1 MKRSETKPISHFAF
15 RISHLIRNEMTY
27 RQGLKDGIPIA
38 AGYFAVSFAFGVSV
52 VSQGLPWFV
61 ATVMSFTNLTSAG
74 QFAGAGIIIAMG
86 SVFEILLTQV
96 VINARYFLMSI
107 TLSQRLDE
115 KVTLLDRFLISYGV
129 TDEIFGVAVSKKE
142 LVSKE
147 YMYGLIL
154 LPVIFWTLG
163 TLTGALAGGL
173 LPEIVLN
180 SLSIALYAMFIA
192 IVVPAGMSNKKVF
205 IVVGISIALSCLFY
219 FTPVLNT
226 ISSGIAYIIC
236 ALVASVLG
244 AIFFP
249 IKEEKEPEQEQKGEQ
264 NG

>member
-1 MKRSETKPISHFAF
+1 MK
-15 RISHLIRNEMTY
+15 LTY
-27 RQGLKDGIPIA
+27 KQGLKDGIPIA

-61 ATVMSFTNLTSAG
+61 ATVMSLTNLTSAG
-74 QFAGAGIIIAMG
+74 QFAGASVIIALG
-86 SVFEILLTQV
+86 TVFEILLTQV

-115 KVTLLDRFLISYGV
+115 KVTLLDRFLISYGI

-142 LVSKE
+142 PVTKE

-163 TLTGALAGGL
+163 TLTGGLAGNF

-192 IVVPAGMSNKKVF
+192 IVVPAGMGNKKVF
-205 IVVGISIALSCLFY
+205 VVVAIAIGLSCLFY

-226 ISSGIAYIIC
+226 VSSGIAYIIS
-236 ALVASVLG
+236 ALVASVIG

-249 IKEEKEPEQEQKGEQ
+249 IKEESTTQDHSQEEQ

>member
-1 MKRSETKPISHFAF
+1 MER
-15 RISHLIRNEMTY
+15 LTY
-27 RQGLKDGIPIA
+27 KQGIKDGIPIA
-38 AGYFAVSFAFGVSV
+38 LGYFAVSFAFGVSV

-61 ATVMSFTNLTSAG
+61 ATVMSLTNLTSAG
-74 QFAGAGIIIAMG
+74 QFAGASVIIAMG
-86 SVFEILLTQV
+86 TIFEILLTQV

-107 TLSQRLDE
+107 TLSQRLDD

-129 TDEIFGVAVSKKE
+129 TDEIFGVAVSKKMP
-142 LVSKE
+142 VSKE

-154 LPVIFWTLG
+154 LPMVFWTLG
-163 TLTGALAGGL
+163 TLSGGIL
-173 LPEIVLN
+173 GNFLPEMVLN

-192 IVVPAGMSNKKVF
+192 IVVPQGKADKKVF
-205 IVVGISIALSCLFY
+205 IVVLIAIALSCLFY

-226 ISSGIAYIIC
+226 LSSGIAYVIC
-236 ALVASVLG
+236 ALVASVIG

-249 IKEEKEPEQEQKGEQ
+249 IKEKEEGEEQ

>member
-1 MKRSETKPISHFAF
+1 MKLSYK
-15 RISHLIRNEMTY
+15 
-27 RQGLKDGIPIA
+27 QGLKDGIPIA

-52 VSQGLPWFV
+52 VAEGLPWFV

-74 QFAGAGIIIAMG
+74 QFAGASVIIALG
-86 SVFEILLTQV
+86 SVFEILLTQI
-96 VINARYFLMSI
+96 VINARYCLMSI
-107 TLSQRLDE
+107 TLSQRLD
-115 KVTLLDRFLISYGV
+115 KDVTLFDRFLISYGV

-142 LVSKE
+142 LVSKQ

-154 LPVIFWTLG
+154 LPLIFWTLG
-163 TLTGALAGGL
+163 TCLGAVAGGF
-173 LPEIVLN
+173 LPKIVLD

-192 IVVPAGMSNKKVF
+192 IVIPAGMGNKKVF
-205 IVVGISIALSCLFY
+205 IISGIAVALSCLFY

-226 ISSGIAYIIC
+226 VSSGIAYIIC
-236 ALVASVLG
+236 ALVAAVIG

-249 IKEEKEPEQEQKGEQ
+249 VKEDEKEDAEKEEN

>member
-1 MKRSETKPISHFAF
+1 MK
-15 RISHLIRNEMTY
+15 LTY
-27 RQGLKDGIPIA
+27 KQGLKDGIPIA

-74 QFAGAGIIIAMG
+74 QFAGAGVIIALG
-86 SVFEILLTQV
+86 SIFEILLTQV

-129 TDEIFGVAVSKKE
+129 TDEIFGVAVSKKQ

-147 YMYGLIL
+147 YMYGLIF
-154 LPVIFWTLG
+154 LPVVFWTLG
-163 TLTGALAGGL
+163 TLMGSLAGGL

-192 IVVPAGMSNKKVF
+192 IVVPAGMGNKKVF
-205 IVVGISIALSCLFY
+205 IVVAIAIGLSCLFY
-219 FTPVLNT
+219 FTPILNT
-226 ISSGIAYIIC
+226 VSSGIAYIIC
-236 ALVASVLG
+236 ALVASVIG

-249 IKEEKEPEQEQKGEQ
+249 IKEEGSKEDPPKEKEEQ

>member
-1 MKRSETKPISHFAF
+1 MER
-15 RISHLIRNEMTY
+15 LTY
-27 RQGLKDGIPIA
+27 KQGIKDGIPIA
-38 AGYFAVSFAFGVSV
+38 LGYFAVSFAFGVSV

-61 ATVMSFTNLTSAG
+61 ATVMSLTNLTSAG
-74 QFAGAGIIIAMG
+74 QFAGASVIIAMG
-86 SVFEILLTQV
+86 TIFEILLTQV

-129 TDEIFGVAVSKKE
+129 TDEIFGVAVSKKMP
-142 LVSKE
+142 VSKE

-154 LPVIFWTLG
+154 LPMVFWTLG
-163 TLTGALAGGL
+163 TLSGGIL
-173 LPEIVLN
+173 GNFLPEMVLN

-192 IVVPAGMSNKKVF
+192 IVVPQGKADKKVF
-205 IVVGISIALSCLFY
+205 IVVLIAIALSCLFY

-226 ISSGIAYIIC
+226 LSSGIAYVIC
-236 ALVASVLG
+236 ALVASVIG

-249 IKEEKEPEQEQKGEQ
+249 IKEEKGEQ

>member
-1 MKRSETKPISHFAF
+1 MESLMYK
-15 RISHLIRNEMTY
+15 
-27 RQGLKDGIPIA
+27 QGIKDGIPIA
-38 AGYFAVSFAFGVSV
+38 LGYFAVSFAFGVSV

-61 ATVMSFTNLTSAG
+61 ATVMSLTNLTSAG
-74 QFAGAGIIIAMG
+74 QFAGASVIIAMG
-86 SVFEILLTQV
+86 TIFEILLTQV

-129 TDEIFGVAVSKKE
+129 TDEIFGVAVSKKMP
-142 LVSKE
+142 VSKE

-154 LPVIFWTLG
+154 LPMVFWTLG
-163 TLTGALAGGL
+163 TLSGGIL
-173 LPEIVLN
+173 GNFLPEMVLN

-192 IVVPAGMSNKKVF
+192 IVVPQGKADKKVF
-205 IVVGISIALSCLFY
+205 IVVLIAIALSCLFY

-226 ISSGIAYIIC
+226 LSSGIAYVIC
-236 ALVASVLG
+236 ALVASVIG

-249 IKEEKEPEQEQKGEQ
+249 IKEEKGEQ

>member
-1 MKRSETKPISHFAF
+1 M
-15 RISHLIRNEMTY
+15 RNLTY
-27 RQGLKDGIPIA
+27 KEGLKDGIPIA
-38 AGYFAVSFAFGVSV
+38 LGYFAVSFAFGVSV
-52 VSQGLPWFV
+52 VSKGLPWFI
-61 ATVMSFTNLTSAG
+61 ATIMSFTNLTSAG
-74 QFAGAGIIIAMG
+74 QFAGATVIIAMG
-86 SVFEILLTQV
+86 SVFEILLTQL
-96 VINARYFLMSI
+96 VINSRYFLMSI

-115 KVTLLDRFLISYGV
+115 RFTFLDRFLVSYGI
-129 TDEIFGVAVSKKE
+129 TDEIFGVAISKKQA
-142 LVSKE
+142 VSKE

-163 TLTGALAGGL
+163 TLSGAILGNF

-192 IVVPAGMSNKKVF
+192 IVVPAGMQDKKIF
-205 IVVGISIALSCLFY
+205 IVVIIAIGLSCLFY

-226 ISSGIAYIIC
+226 VSSGIAYIIC
-236 ALVASVLG
+236 AVVASVIG

-249 IKEEKEPEQEQKGEQ
+249 IKEESDDAEKGEQ

>member
-1 MKRSETKPISHFAF
+1 MER
-15 RISHLIRNEMTY
+15 LTY
-27 RQGLKDGIPIA
+27 KQGIKDGIPIA
-38 AGYFAVSFAFGVSV
+38 LGYFAVSFAFGVSV

-61 ATVMSFTNLTSAG
+61 ATVMSLTNLTSAG
-74 QFAGAGIIIAMG
+74 QFAGASVIIAMG
-86 SVFEILLTQV
+86 TIFEILLTQV

-129 TDEIFGVAVSKKE
+129 TDEIFGVAVSKKVP
-142 LVSKE
+142 VSKE

-154 LPVIFWTLG
+154 LPMVFWTLG
-163 TLTGALAGGL
+163 TLSGGIL
-173 LPEIVLN
+173 GNFLPEMVLN

-192 IVVPAGMSNKKVF
+192 IVVPQGKADKKVF
-205 IVVGISIALSCLFY
+205 IVVLIAIALSCLFY

-226 ISSGIAYIIC
+226 LSSGIAYVIC
-236 ALVASVLG
+236 ALVASVIG

-249 IKEEKEPEQEQKGEQ
+249 IKEKEGTQEEEGEEQ

>member
-1 MKRSETKPISHFAF
+1 MER
-15 RISHLIRNEMTY
+15 LTY
-27 RQGLKDGIPIA
+27 KQGIKDGIPIA
-38 AGYFAVSFAFGVSV
+38 LGYFAVSFAFGVSV

-61 ATVMSFTNLTSAG
+61 ATVMSLTNLTSAG
-74 QFAGAGIIIAMG
+74 QFAGASVIIAMG
-86 SVFEILLTQV
+86 TIFEILLTQV

-107 TLSQRLDE
+107 TLSQRLDD

-129 TDEIFGVAVSKKE
+129 TDEIFGVAVSKKMP
-142 LVSKE
+142 VSKE

-154 LPVIFWTLG
+154 LPMVFWTLG
-163 TLTGALAGGL
+163 TLSGGIL
-173 LPEIVLN
+173 GNFLPEMVLN

-192 IVVPAGMSNKKVF
+192 IVVPQGKADKKVF
-205 IVVGISIALSCLFY
+205 IVVLIAIALSCLFY

-226 ISSGIAYIIC
+226 LSSGIAYVIC
-236 ALVASVLG
+236 ALVASVIG

-249 IKEEKEPEQEQKGEQ
+249 IKEEKGEQ

>member
-1 MKRSETKPISHFAF
+1 MQK
-15 RISHLIRNEMTY
+15 LTY
-27 RQGLKDGIPIA
+27 KQGLKDGIPIA
-38 AGYFAVSFAFGVSV
+38 LGYFAVSFAFGVAV
-52 VSQGLPWFV
+52 VSQGLPWFI

-74 QFAGAGIIIAMG
+74 QFAGATIIIAMG
-86 SVFEILLTQV
+86 SVFEILLTQL
-96 VINARYFLMSI
+96 VINSRYFLMSI

-115 KVTLLDRFLISYGV
+115 KFTLLDRFLVSYGI
-129 TDEIFGVAVSKKE
+129 TDEIFGVAVSKKQA
-142 LVSKE
+142 VSKE

-154 LPVIFWTLG
+154 LPVVFWSLG
-163 TLTGALAGGL
+163 TLSGAVLGNF

-192 IVVPAGMSNKKVF
+192 IVIPAGLQDKKVF
-205 IVVGISIALSCLFY
+205 IVVVIAIGLSCLFY
-219 FTPVLNT
+219 FTPILNT

-236 ALVASVLG
+236 ALVSSVIG

-249 IKEEKEPEQEQKGEQ
+249 IKDEENDDTEKEEH

>member
-1 MKRSETKPISHFAF
+1 M
-15 RISHLIRNEMTY
+15 
-27 RQGLKDGIPIA
+27 
-38 AGYFAVSFAFGVSV
+38 
-52 VSQGLPWFV
+52 
-61 ATVMSFTNLTSAG
+61 TNLTSAG
-74 QFAGAGIIIAMG
+74 QFAGASVIIAMG
-86 SVFEILLTQV
+86 TIFEILLTQV

-129 TDEIFGVAVSKKE
+129 TDEIFGVAVSKKMP
-142 LVSKE
+142 VSKE

-154 LPVIFWTLG
+154 LPMVFWTLG
-163 TLTGALAGGL
+163 TLSGGIL
-173 LPEIVLN
+173 GNFLPEMVLN

-192 IVVPAGMSNKKVF
+192 IVVPQGKADKKVF
-205 IVVGISIALSCLFY
+205 IVVLIAIALSCLFY

-226 ISSGIAYIIC
+226 LSSGIAYVIC
-236 ALVASVLG
+236 ALVASVIG

-249 IKEEKEPEQEQKGEQ
+249 IKEEKGEQ